1 MVLQTDKSAG
11 STTALHRQGPL
22 PSPAAVPRGS
32 ALGETLGGGETAP
45 VSASRLVPKMLVSA
59 CQVPRQE
66 SMVSGLTT
74 PPQYEGANADWGA
87 GAVLSLSRGQRGPAR
102 ASEGQESAPQF
113 DAPRPAQPRLRR
125 DPWVD
130 GGQARAWTEN
140 GQVKTGET
148 KKHTPKTAMQPCI
161 FCALRCQTG
170 PLLGPVHAVHAIHR
184 PLAPR
189 SGPYVS

>member
-11 STTALHRQGPL
+11 STTALHRQGRL

-32 ALGETLGGGETAP
+32 ALGETLGGGETEP
-45 VSASRLVPKMLVSA
+45 VSASRLVPKRLVSA

-102 ASEGQESAPQF
+102 ASKVPPIRRTPPSTAPAASGSLGRRGSGARLDRKRTSQDGRDKETHTKDGNAILHF
-113 DAPRPAQPRLRR
+113 LCAAIPDWPAAGSRPA
-125 DPWVD
+125 
-130 GGQARAWTEN
+130 
-140 GQVKTGET
+140 
-148 KKHTPKTAMQPCI
+148 
-161 FCALRCQTG
+161 
-170 PLLGPVHAVHAIHR
+170 VHAVHR